1 MLSIRSVHGCCRE
14 VFDHFSSRPFH
25 VRRLLDGL
33 RVRQRQPYLREAQ
46 ADGGLE
52 RLATASMKRSGVTS
66 FVTTIA
72 PMIIGTGLPSRNNMT
87 DTKHRTLIAPATGYS
102 LPKGRGVHQDAE
114 RPSWHTKLVGRV
126 DLVYLI
132 YLAYL
137 VGWFVW
143 LILVFEPHYLTGY

>member
-1 MLSIRSVHGCCRE
+1 
-14 VFDHFSSRPFH
+14 
-25 VRRLLDGL
+25 
-33 RVRQRQPYLREAQ
+33 LREAQ

-72 PMIIGTGLPSRNNMT
+72 PMILGTGLPSRDNMT